1 MLYVNNMANK
11 QIPRKIIP
19 TEIKEHKNLSYVT
32 SMEQLVKEIKS
43 LYAANKEV
51 EFSVTDRW
59 IRIGGQVFNGI
70 TRKRFEEIVG
80 LREVENE

>member
-1 MLYVNNMANK
+1 MANK